1 MEFPEIAMIVD
12 SLSTPVIPAPAAKP
26 DETAARSNAPVS
38 IEGLLNPI
46 NTTTE
51 IVGARSGKADFF
63 AAREENKIVVNA
75 QRATKPRPTSS
86 VHALCNEEG
95 PSSYRFGPAAGA
107 VSDSLA
113 EDLPRFFERMAKAI
127 RPVHSPIVSPP
138 PETSLERVDPFI
150 PLADL
155 PPAIDSTLNPDGDA
169 DCHSRRTHV
178 GISDIVNSCH
188 QTPDTGKMKRKAD
201 DISKTTNEQELWA
214 ADAKKANLET
224 FTSNLDQ
231 DIDAHGD
238 NPFRAFSPTLSAAA
252 KPQQMEPQLSVPFE
266 LADEIPSSIA
276 TSHVPERPTKRA
288 RVMRI
293 AERVGYAAL
302 GGVTAGAM
310 IVGTLIYTAPTFG

>member
-1 MEFPEIAMIVD
+1 MIVD

-26 DETAARSNAPVS
+26 DETARSNAPVS

-63 AAREENKIVVNA
+63 AAREENKMAVNA

-95 PSSYRFGPAAGA
+95 PSSYMFGPAAGA
-107 VSDSLA
+107 VSDNVT

-127 RPVHSPIVSPP
+127 HPVHSPIVSPP
-138 PETSLERVDPFI
+138 PETSLERVDLSI

-169 DCHSRRTHV
+169 DYHSRRTHV

-188 QTPDTGKMKRKAD
+188 QTPDTGKMKRKAVE
-201 DISKTTNEQELWA
+201 ISETTDEQELWA

-224 FTSNLDQ
+224 STSNLDQ

-238 NPFRAFSPTLSAAA
+238 SPFRALSPTLSAAA
-252 KPQQMEPQLSVPFE
+252 EPQQMEPLLSVPFE
-266 LADEIPSSIA
+266 LADENTSSITA
-276 TSHVPERPTKRA
+276 SHVPARPAKRA